1 MKRIILLIFGII
13 VLALIPIFSA
23 TSGAVVEVSEFEVI
37 RSAANDYLTAPTTVW
52 NMSEKDLCANLLDG
66 DPANDPFILSIRNA
80 ADYAKGHISGAVN
93 IPMAEVFK
101 PENLARLPKDKKIVV
116 YCYTGHTGSR
126 VAALLNLCGYDAS
139 NLKWGMTGWT
149 KDTEVAP
156 YRFDPESAM
165 DYPIETTANTLTGNY
180 AFPTVENTALTSEAE
195 IIQIACYNYA
205 SGSHGDISAE
215 DLHALITDDDP
226 ANDPIIV
233 SVRSA
238 EQYAKGHIPGAV
250 NILLKDIAKKENLQ
264 RLDPNKQ
271 IVAYCYT
278 GRTASQATAIL
289 NVLGYNAVNLHW
301 GMTSWTKDTDVAP
314 GGFNPDTS
322 LDYPFETGAG
332 EEVPVAPSDGGGACG

>member
-1 MKRIILLIFGII
+1 MKRIILLVFGII
-13 VLALIPIFSA
+13 LLALIPVLAGA
-23 TSGAVVEVSEFEVI
+23 TPAAPAVSEFDLIAE
-37 RSAANDYLTAPTTVW
+37 AADDYLNAPTTVW
-52 NMSEKDLCANLLDG
+52 NIAEKDLCSNLLDRNL
-66 DPANDPFILSIRNA
+66 DNDPFILSIRA
-80 ADYAKGHISGAVN
+80 PDIYALGHIPGAVN
-93 IPMAEVFK
+93 ITMAEVFK
-101 PENLARLPKDKKIVV
+101 TENLARLPQDKKIVV

-149 KDTEVAP
+149 KDTDVAP
-156 YRFDPESAM
+156 YRFDPDSAM
-165 DYPIETTANTLTGNY
+165 DYPVETSANTLTGNY
-180 AFPTVENTALTSEAE
+180 SLPTIENTASTSGAE
-195 IIQIACYNYA
+195 IIRTTCYNYA
-205 SGSHGDISAE
+205 SGSHGDISAT
-215 DLHALITDDDP
+215 DLYTLTTDGDP

-250 NILLKDIAKKENLQ
+250 NIALTDIAKKENLQ

-271 IVAYCYT
+271 IVVYCFT
-278 GRTASQATAIL
+278 GRTGSQATAIL

-332 EEVPVAPSDGGGACG
+332 ETLPTTPSDGGGSCG